1 MRLSLQTIPMA
12 VTGASRPKVSVL
24 MITHNHERYI
34 EQAVRSVLAQR
45 TDFDFELVVGED
57 HSTDRTREIVLAVA
71 SEYPNRIRVLLRDR
85 NLGMIGNLIATHDA
99 CVGEYIA
106 ICEGDDWWTRADKL
120 QTQVDH
126 MDRHPA
132 CRLSFHDA
140 RIDCEPGIGDAGV
153 IRPPERAQ
161 VGLAGWLWHRSW
173 HGSYIP
179 TASIVFRRPGG
190 ALPAWYAQLRFAGD
204 WPLIAWLLSRGGEL
218 HYIEG
223 EYAAYR
229 RHPGGVT
236 QATCSPDPK
245 RRIAAIE
252 ADLADHLLVRN
263 QLDAGTARLLLPRI
277 AFLHFRLMTDH
288 LALGDEG
295 SARRHLHRAA
305 TTSGT
310 FAWRMRRPLLRN
322 ALRLHCPQL
331 FDLASR
337 ARRALR

>member
-1 MRLSLQTIPMA
+1 
-12 VTGASRPKVSVL
+12 

-71 SEYPNRIRVLLRDR
+71 REYPTRIRVLLRDR

-99 CVGEYIA
+99 CEGEYIA

-120 QTQVDH
+120 QMQVDH

-161 VGLAGWLWHRSW
+161 IGLAGWLRHRSW
-173 HGSYIP
+173 HGSYIA
-179 TASIVFRRPGG
+179 TASIMFRRPQA
-190 ALPAWYAQLRFAGD
+190 ALPAWYAGLRFAGD
-204 WPLIAWLLSRGGEL
+204 WPLITWLLTLGGEL
-218 HYIEG
+218 HHLEG
-223 EYAAYR
+223 DYAAYR

-236 QATCSPDPK
+236 QATGSSDPA
-245 RRIAAIE
+245 RRIAAVE
-252 ADLADHLLVRN
+252 ADLADHVLVRE
-263 QLDAGTARLLLPRI
+263 QLDAAVGRLLLPRI
-277 AFLHFRLMTDH
+277 AFLHFRLMSDH
-288 LALGDEG
+288 LAVGDKG
-295 SARRHLHRAA
+295 AARHHLRCAA
-305 TTSGT
+305 STSGK
-310 FAWRMRRPLLRN
+310 FAWRMRRPLMRH
-322 ALRLHCPQL
+322 ALQLHCPPL
-331 FDLASR
+331 FNLAR
-337 ARRALR
+337 KARRALG